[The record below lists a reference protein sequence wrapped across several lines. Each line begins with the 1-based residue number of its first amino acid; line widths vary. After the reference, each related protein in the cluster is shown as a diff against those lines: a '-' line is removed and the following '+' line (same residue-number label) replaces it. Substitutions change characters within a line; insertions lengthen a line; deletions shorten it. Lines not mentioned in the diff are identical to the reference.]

1 MIFVITLPFAIII
14 AIFMIT
20 PLGTVIRRVFN
31 RQNSLIDFRI
41 FGFMNGKGLPFGR
54 ANTIYALNR
63 YVYHIQNGTIY
74 VEERGGFNWDE
85 IKWAQDKIDSLTSS
99 A

>member
-1 MIFVITLPFAIII
+1 
-14 AIFMIT
+14 
-20 PLGTVIRRVFN
+20 
-31 RQNSLIDFRI
+31 
-41 FGFMNGKGLPFGR
+41 MNGKGLPFGR